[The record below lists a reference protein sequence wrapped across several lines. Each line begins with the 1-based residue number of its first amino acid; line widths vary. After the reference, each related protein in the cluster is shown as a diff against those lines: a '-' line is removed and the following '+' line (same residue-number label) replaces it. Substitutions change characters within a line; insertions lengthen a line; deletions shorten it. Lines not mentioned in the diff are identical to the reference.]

1 MLTEKTVQVG
11 IPGRLILPP
20 LVPVPRAACE
30 DCLVRLPY
38 LLPDI
43 SIEKKLP
50 LFNSTLSL
58 YKTKLFAKKT
68 NLSEGNSV
76 T

>member
-1 MLTEKTVQVG
+1 MTATFPNDIECLTEKTVQVG

-43 SIEKKLP
+43 SIEKNYHYL
-50 LFNSTLSL
+50 T
-58 YKTKLFAKKT
+58 
-68 NLSEGNSV
+68 V
-76 T
+76 H